1 MARINQIPRRF
12 PFGDHGRS
20 SEIRGN
26 KPTSATRLCRAKSAG
41 VNLSF
46 LGEGEV
52 SDWIVEDTPGDPGET
67 REILTV

>member
-12 PFGDHGRS
+12 LFGDHGRS

-26 KPTSATRLCRAKSAG
+26 KPTSATRLRNQPVSTS
-41 VNLSF
+41 VSL
-46 LGEGEV
+46 ERGEV
-52 SDWIVEDTPGDPGET
+52 SDWIVEDTVGDPGET